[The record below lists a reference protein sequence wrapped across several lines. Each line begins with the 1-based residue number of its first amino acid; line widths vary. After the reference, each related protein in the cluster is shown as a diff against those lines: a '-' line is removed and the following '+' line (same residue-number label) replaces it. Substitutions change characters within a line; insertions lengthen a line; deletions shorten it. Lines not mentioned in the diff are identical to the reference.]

1 MGRNPRSRA
10 VTGSSVCLTIRGSG
24 PHQQRK
30 LIMATSVWRKFQNV
44 WVSGKLKVR
53 DSSLELNGTAVDA
66 TATEL
71 NQVADASARVVTTT
85 ATALSLTV
93 AAHAERVVLINT
105 DSTVANTF
113 TLPAATGSGA
123 KFTIVNNIVQTQG
136 TVVVAANGTDVLT
149 GKAKAFDST
158 AVTAAAEVFL
168 TSATSDKISLNL
180 TTSGGLGY
188 DTVEALDVAA
198 NTYLVDVEYTAS
210 GNIVTPFS
218 AT

>member
-1 MGRNPRSRA
+1 MSFGASPVWKRLQNLR
-10 VTGSSVCLTIRGSG
+10 VTGKFELGSA
-24 PHQQRK
+24 Q
-30 LIMATSVWRKFQNV
+30 VN
-44 WVSGKLKVR
+44 
-53 DSSLELNGTAVDA
+53 A
-66 TATEL
+66 TAAEI
-71 NQVADASARVVTTT
+71 NQVADASTRVVATT

-93 AAHAERVVLINT
+93 AAHAGRVVLVNSNT
-105 DSTVANTF
+105 TVANTV

-123 KFTIVNNIVQTQG
+123 EFTIINNIVQTQG
-136 TVVVAANGTDVLT
+136 TVVVAADGTDVLT

-168 TSATSDKISLNL
+168 TSATSDKISFNL

-188 DTVEALDVAA
+188 DTVKAIDVAA
-198 NTYLVDVEYTAS
+198 ATYLVDVEYTAS